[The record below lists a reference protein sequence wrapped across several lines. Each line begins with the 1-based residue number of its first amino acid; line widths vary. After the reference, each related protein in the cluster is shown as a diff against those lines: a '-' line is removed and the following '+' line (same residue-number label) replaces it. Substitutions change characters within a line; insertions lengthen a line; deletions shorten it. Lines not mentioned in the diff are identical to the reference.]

1 MNYKGKINISKSI
14 IRLSEQ
20 CIENEKLIEELL
32 VKIEQCDPVKIVQ
45 STISDN
51 SFDGANL
58 LHELIIYRNRLN
70 RDKFEISRLEGEL
83 FNTYAI

>member
-32 VKIEQCDPVKIVQ
+32 VKIEQCDPVKI

-70 RDKFEISRLEGEL
+70 RDKFEISRLECEL
-83 FNTYAI
+83 FSTYPI